1 MPELPEVE
9 TVMRGLCPVMEG
21 QRFATVTVRCLRLR
35 GPLNPDLAGRLEGR
49 SVVALARRAKYILMT
64 LDDEQVLFLHLG
76 MSGRMTIHR
85 SAGPGRS
92 SDDSFL
98 PLGRHDHILFDM
110 AGERGS
116 KTQIRFCDP
125 RRFGMVDIVD
135 NRSCLPDSFSRL
147 GPEPLGNSFSGAVL
161 YEKFQGK
168 KTTLKAAL
176 LDQGCVA
183 GLGNI
188 YVCEALN
195 LSRLSPLC
203 RAGSLTVADCE
214 NLVQAIRQVLEQAIR
229 AGGSSLRDY
238 VQASGELGYFQHQ
251 WRVYGRAG
259 EPCPACGPD
268 AVIQRIQQAGR
279 STFWCMACQG

>member
-9 TVMRGLCPVMEG
+9 TVMRGLRPVMEG
-21 QRFATVTVRCLRLR
+21 QRFAVVTVRCPRLR
-35 GPLNPDLAGRLEGR
+35 GPLNSDLAGRLEGR
-49 SVVALARRAKYILMT
+49 SVVTLARRAKYILMT

-76 MSGRMTIHR
+76 MSGRMTIHK
-85 SAGPGRS
+85 SAGLDRGG
-92 SDDSFL
+92 DNSFA

-110 AGERGS
+110 AGARGFE
-116 KTQIRFCDP
+116 TQIRFCDP
-125 RRFGMVDIVD
+125 RRFGMVGIAD
-135 NRSCLPDSFSRL
+135 NRNCLPESFFRL
-147 GPEPLGNSFSGAVL
+147 GPEPLGNSFSGAIL

-168 KTTLKAAL
+168 KTTLKVAL

-195 LSRLSPLC
+195 LSCLSPL
-203 RAGSLTVADCE
+203 RPAGSLAVEDCE

-259 EPCPACGPD
+259 EPCPTCGPD
-268 AVIQRIQQAGR
+268 ATIERIQQAGR
-279 STFWCMACQG
+279 STFWCMACQR